1 MKKGLYLFAC
11 ASSLFSLV
19 ACSSLGGLRV
29 VGEKDRIYSNVLSE
43 YYLIGEAY
51 LENKKYQKAIE
62 YYTKALEHPDLT
74 DSARYK
80 IAYAYALAENWE
92 KSRAGYEELLEKDP
106 DNSDLTKSLA
116 YIYARQGDLAHASAL
131 YRTLVEKNP
140 YDQSIQENFITVL
153 IAGNYLEEAEI
164 VLQKHLCFLNMF
176 LRDGL
181 QHLQIP
187 AGITAQNAQ
196 GSRHIN
202 ALHSAGIGHRHTHH
216 ILDDIAAAAD
226 MAALGHGAQDLTAF
240 GRGISNGNGFRAAHG
255 CHQFFF
261 QNAAVCRLCGG
272 IHK

>member
-80 IAYAYALAENWE
+80 IAYAYGLAENWE

-164 VLQKHLCFLNMF
+164 VLQKFKTDFPDN
-176 LRDGL
+176 
-181 QHLQIP
+181 
-187 AGITAQNAQ
+187 TAVQGFEEKLTNAWEGQ
-196 GSRHIN
+196 EGKPSVSE
-202 ALHSAGIGHRHTHH
+202 AE
-216 ILDDIAAAAD
+216 
-226 MAALGHGAQDLTAF
+226 AQDETQDEVQGEQTDGEEEAEAKET
-240 GRGISNGNGFRAAHG
+240 IE
-255 CHQFFF
+255 
-261 QNAAVCRLCGG
+261 
-272 IHK
+272 

>member
-19 ACSSLGGLRV
+19 ACSSLGGFRV
-29 VGEKDRIYSNVLSE
+29 VGEKDRIYNNVLSE

-74 DSARYK
+74 GSARYK

-92 KSRAGYEELLEKDP
+92 KSRAGFEELLEKDP
-106 DNSDLTKSLA
+106 DNSELTKSLA

-131 YRTLVEKNP
+131 YRKLVEKNP

-164 VLQKHLCFLNMF
+164 VLQQLKTDFPDNTT
-176 LRDGL
+176 
-181 QHLQIP
+181 I
-187 AGITAQNAQ
+187 Q
-196 GSRHIN
+196 GFEEKLTKAWETQEGKPSVPE
-202 ALHSAGIGHRHTHH
+202 AE
-216 ILDDIAAAAD
+216 
-226 MAALGHGAQDLTAF
+226 AQDEMQDGVQGEQTDGEEGVEAKET
-240 GRGISNGNGFRAAHG
+240 IE
-255 CHQFFF
+255 
-261 QNAAVCRLCGG
+261 
-272 IHK
+272 